1 MGLIASIRR
10 LHYVWSWR
18 ARYWWLDTR
27 AGEIAQIVVLSMLC
41 LLCILQLIK
50 MVVASALP
58 PPPGEPV
65 KSVYW
70 WVIQLIILI
79 VAAVIS
85 YAMRPKPQPPKPQEA
100 NAPTV
105 EDGLSVKHHFGTV
118 WVNDEFLLAWKL
130 MGTVPIKTKG
140 GKK

>member
-1 MGLIASIRR
+1 MQQLRR

-27 AGEIAQIVVLSMLC
+27 GGEIAHLVVFAFAVLV
-41 LLCILQLIK
+41 CILQLIK
-50 MVVASALP
+50 MAVAAIIP

-65 KSVYW
+65 KAIYW
-70 WVIQLIILI
+70 WVVQLIIMI

-85 YAMRPKPQPPKPQEA
+85 YAMRPKPQAPQPQA
-100 NAPTV
+100 ADAPTV
-105 EDGLSVKHHFGTV
+105 EDGLAVKHHFGTC
-118 WVNDEFLLAWKL
+118 WVTDEFLLAWRL
-130 MGTVPIKTKG
+130 MGTVAIKTKG